1 MRFSSEENIVETPY
15 QPAPLPSQLYDH
27 HQRSTTTRLHSYDP
41 LTLLESEVRNPII
54 TGSNTCDLGG
64 LGGGGGRQ
72 PRNNSYHPDHH
83 RSSTTYYDHN
93 GGSGVLSGTTSH
105 HLSSSGSRIVDLV
118 PRSVQ
123 ESDYAI
129 LTFPPPPPAIDLLNE
144 SMASTSVTSGALGST
159 NMLNAM
165 TPGVREMQPLPNPAM
180 GKKHVY
186 KKNLNGHYMY
196 YYGTK
201 LSNYSLLPIMA
212 WVENMPL
219 KNCNFTE
226 FFN

>member
-1 MRFSSEENIVETPY
+1 METPY

-123 ESDYAI
+123 ESDYA
-129 LTFPPPPPAIDLLNE
+129 T
-144 SMASTSVTSGALGST
+144 TSIIISYLSSISEE
-159 NMLNAM
+159 N
-165 TPGVREMQPLPNPAM
+165 
-180 GKKHVY
+180 
-186 KKNLNGHYMY
+186 
-196 YYGTK
+196 
-201 LSNYSLLPIMA
+201 LSNLTQ
-212 WVENMPL
+212 ERNHHC
-219 KNCNFTE
+219 KKR
-226 FFN
+226 